1 MAVGNRILLDPTGEL
16 QVTARQR
23 PPRPQNLDGLTVGL
37 LDIAKA
43 RGNIF
48 LDRLDERL
56 RERGIVVKRYA
67 KATPSRIAPTALR
80 QQIASEVQV
89 VVEGLAD

>member
-1 MAVGNRILLDPTGEL
+1 MDTRTLLDPTGEL
-16 QVTARQR
+16 QVVGRQKPAR
-23 PPRPQNLDGLTVGL
+23 PPSLDGVTIGL

-48 LDRLDERL
+48 LDRLDHRL
-56 RERGIVVKRYA
+56 TERGFTVKRYA
-67 KATPSRIAPTALR
+67 KATPSRLAPLELR
-80 QQIASEVQV
+80 QKIAEEVKI